1 MNQPKRRGASRHPLL
16 PELAQKLRSYAGAL
30 PIGLR
35 GDILYLWATFR
46 LRHRPLKMIGWIITL
61 GAVCAAI
68 NWAGLR
74 WARPQVMT
82 LVGQINQS
90 SLFKSGWLSHLPGL
104 LSVTTT
110 AMFSS
115 LNVLSF
121 ISIIIMARTL
131 RHLIR
136 QQHLEMLQLVPGSF
150 RPSALY
156 YAVASRYIPLAFVAV
171 LIIYLY
177 PSPVINPM
185 LHAPFVPMRPEVISL
200 WPLYWASIR
209 ELSVLTFCPTNLFLD
224 LAIAFWFFNQFRL
237 TWTTVFAAAFFVS
250 FVTPFFLM
258 GIHEWIVDA
267 VTTEIRVPGGALQ
280 AVAET
285 IPRDQMYSKTVYNF
299 AASVH
304 YFATSILSVGLALLI
319 LGHLDSRW
327 RRIVQSGTRDPIL
340 IKAMD

>member
-1 MNQPKRRGASRHPLL
+1 MTQPKTLDASEYRRPS
-16 PELAQKLRSYAGAL
+16 ELAQKLRSYAGAL

-35 GDILYLWATFR
+35 RDILYLWATFR
-46 LRHRPLKMIGWIITL
+46 LRHRPVKMIAWIVTL
-61 GAVCAAI
+61 GVVCAAI

-74 WARPQVMT
+74 WAMPRVQS

-90 SLFKSGWLSHLPGL
+90 SLFQNEWLRLVPNL
-104 LSVTTT
+104 LSRTTS

-121 ISIIIMARTL
+121 ISILIMARTL

-156 YAVASRYIPLAFVAV
+156 YAVASRYFPLAFVAV

-177 PSPVINPM
+177 PSPAINP
-185 LHAPFVPMRPEVISL
+185 LHHAPFVPMRPEVTSL

-224 LAIAFWFFNQFRL
+224 LAIAFWFFIRFRL

-267 VTTEIRVPGGALQ
+267 VTTEIRVPGGVFQ
-280 AVAET
+280 SISET
-285 IPRDQMYSKTVYNF
+285 IPRGQMYSKTVYNF

-327 RRIVQSGTRDPIL
+327 RRIVQSDTRDPVL
-340 IKAMD
+340 IRAMD